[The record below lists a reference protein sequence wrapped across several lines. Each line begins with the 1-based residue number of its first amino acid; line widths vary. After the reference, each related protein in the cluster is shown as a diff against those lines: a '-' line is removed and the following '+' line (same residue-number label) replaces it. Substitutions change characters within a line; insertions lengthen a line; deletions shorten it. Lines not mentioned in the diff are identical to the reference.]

1 MKNEVVKNTKVST
14 LKTKVNKLDK
24 KIPDATTL
32 IHINHYNKDKQ
43 NLEKKLKMSIKKNFS
58 DFSGLVT
65 TTVPNTKISK
75 VKKKYQLL
83 VI

>member
-43 NLEKKLKMSIKKNFS
+43 NLEKKLKMSIKKYET
-58 DFSGLVT
+58 LVDW
-65 TTVPNTKISK
+65 
-75 VKKKYQLL
+75 
-83 VI
+83 